1 MKMKNLIY
9 LGAITLL
16 LSSCIKG
23 KAVVNSNE
31 YDSVLNQQSEVP
43 EWLQA
48 DLAFWETKTNEQPA
62 QFPYKAKLAAAYGA
76 TFAINKNIA
85 ALNQA
90 NELWEQVNNT
100 THNKTAG
107 YLRAA
112 AKQAITSHEF
122 KKAYSLLNQAEKLG
136 ENLIATQ
143 KMLFDV
149 HMELGQYTKA
159 ESYLEQI
166 EDFSDV
172 DYLIRKSKWEDYQ
185 GNLDQAITYLE
196 QVLNYAIENK
206 RTALNQWSYT
216 NLGDYYGH
224 AGRVQDAYQSYLA
237 ALKIEPGNK
246 YAKKGIAYIAF
257 AHDKNPK
264 EAIRIINAI
273 SVKNRTPDD
282 LLFLI
287 ELFEYQGEDLAKNIA
302 LGEFNAL
309 INSGNYGELYNIPL
323 ALLLAQEDN
332 NYKAAIE
339 LMEHE
344 VSRRATPETYDA
356 LAYVF
361 LLSGNAK
368 KALEIAKKH
377 VIGKSEEPILLL
389 HTASILKANN
399 QVDMIP
405 VLKAELETAKFEL
418 GPNTMKQVNAL

>member
-1 MKMKNLIY
+1 MKTKNLIY

-16 LSSCIKG
+16 LSSCNKNT
-23 KAVVNSNE
+23 AVVSSEE
-31 YDSVLNQQSEVP
+31 YNGILDQHPEVP
-43 EWLQA
+43 NWLQS
-48 DLAFWETKTNEQPA
+48 DLAFWETKSKEQPA

-76 TFAINKNIA
+76 TFAVNKDIT

-90 NELWEQVNNT
+90 NKLWEEVNNT
-100 THNKTAG
+100 TNNSTAG

-112 AKQAITSHEF
+112 AKQAITAHEF
-122 KKAYSLLNQAEKLG
+122 KKAYSLLTQAENLG
-136 ENLIATQ
+136 ENLVATQ

-149 HMELGQYTKA
+149 NMELGHYQKA
-159 ESYLEQI
+159 ATYLERI
-166 EDFSDV
+166 EDFGDV

-196 QVLNYAIENK
+196 QVLSYAKKNK
-206 RTALNQWSYT
+206 RSGLIQWSYT

-224 AGRVQDAYQSYLA
+224 AGRIQDAYQSYLA
-237 ALKIEPGNK
+237 ALKIQPSNK

-257 AHDKNPK
+257 AHDKNPQ

-273 SVKNRTPDD
+273 SAKNRSPDD

-287 ELFEYQGEDLAKNIA
+287 ELFEYQEEDLAKNVA
-302 LGEFNAL
+302 LAEFKSM
-309 INSGNYGELYNIPL
+309 INSGKYGELYNIPL

-339 LMEHE
+339 LMEYE

-356 LAYVF
+356 LAYVY

-368 KALEIAKKH
+368 KALEIAKNH
-377 VIGKSEEPILLL
+377 VIGKSEEPVLLL

-399 QVDMIP
+399 QVDMLPAI
-405 VLKAELETAKFEL
+405 KAELKIAKFEL
-418 GPNTMKQVNAL
+418 GPNTMKEVNAL